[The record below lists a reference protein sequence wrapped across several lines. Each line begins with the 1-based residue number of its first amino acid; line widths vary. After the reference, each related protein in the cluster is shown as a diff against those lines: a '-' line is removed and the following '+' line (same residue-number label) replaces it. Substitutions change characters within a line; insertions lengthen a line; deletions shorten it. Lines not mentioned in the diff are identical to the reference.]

1 MKKLLLLLLLSPS
14 LLYGG
19 GMNLMIVGGDSP
31 AVGCGSFSSGDFAHD
46 DFNGAGSDLVWT
58 NNLDGDGVTDFDE
71 STVPNDTCGFE
82 TDWLQVQAV
91 SSGDR
96 ARTYTNIDQAI
107 FPFSDII
114 LLTMKTIGLLGGMSW
129 ESTLEYY
136 RILNQL
142 AQKELGGNH
151 SCPCIIHSFD
161 FHIIQS
167 LQHAQDWEGLSIIL
181 SDASKKMEN
190 SGADMLIICTNT
202 MHKLADKIK
211 DHIQIPLIH
220 ITDAVA
226 SEIHKKRINKVG
238 LLGTKFTMEEDF
250 YKKKL
255 QKDYHIECI
264 IPSSSERSI
273 IHYIIY
279 NELVK
284 GIFKKESKQQFKKI
298 IENLKNRGTEGII
311 LGCTEIPLLIKQ
323 KDCKIPI
330 FDTTYIHAKAAFK
343 QTIK

>member
-1 MKKLLLLLLLSPS
+1 
-14 LLYGG
+14 
-19 GMNLMIVGGDSP
+19 
-31 AVGCGSFSSGDFAHD
+31 
-46 DFNGAGSDLVWT
+46 
-58 NNLDGDGVTDFDE
+58 
-71 STVPNDTCGFE
+71 
-82 TDWLQVQAV
+82 
-91 SSGDR
+91 
-96 ARTYTNIDQAI
+96 
-107 FPFSDII
+107 
-114 LLTMKTIGLLGGMSW
+114 MKTIGLLGGMSW

-136 RILNQL
+136 RLLNQL

-161 FHIIQS
+161 FQIIGM
-167 LQHAQDWEGLSIIL
+167 LQHAQNWEELSILL
-181 SDASKKMEN
+181 SDASKKLEN

-211 DHIQIPLIH
+211 NHIHIPLIH

-226 SEIHKKRINKVG
+226 SEIQKKGINKVG

-255 QKDYHIECI
+255 LNDYHIECI
-264 IPSSSERSI
+264 IPSSSERSF

-298 IENLKNRGTEGII
+298 IENLKNRGAEGII

-323 KDCKIPI
+323 KDCKIPT
-330 FDTTYIHAKAAFK
+330 FDTTEIHAKAAFK
-343 QTIK
+343 QAIK